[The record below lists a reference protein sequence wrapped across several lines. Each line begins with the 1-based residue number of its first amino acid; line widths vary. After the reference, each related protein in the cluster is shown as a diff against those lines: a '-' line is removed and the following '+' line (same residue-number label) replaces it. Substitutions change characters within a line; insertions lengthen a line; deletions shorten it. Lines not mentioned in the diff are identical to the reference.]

1 VGIPDFSIPV
11 QRAVDRGLAGAA
23 VLDVD
28 GKPFAVA
35 GALDDDEVRAVAGL
49 VTCRLRSPDLLDRM
63 LEGEMVTSSL
73 DDRRLRS
80 PDLLDRMLEG
90 EMVTSSLDD
99 REVSIGIAG
108 RCVFVV
114 VVLTPG
120 LNLSRIQSG
129 RSRQRRQRQGLALE
143 PGLDLSSLSRMWG
156 IVVDDLRVEVEQMI
170 SSSRAN
176 FSGSRPPG
184 APSSGGSSSGPA
196 ELQLIEFGVTV
207 PRGDRN

>member
-1 VGIPDFSIPV
+1 MSV
-11 QRAVDRGLAGAA
+11 QRAVDRGLAAAA

-28 GKPFAVA
+28 GKRFAVA
-35 GALDDDEVRAVAGL
+35 GALDDDEAWAVAAL
-49 VTCRLRSPDLLDRM
+49 VTGRLRSPDLLGRM
-63 LEGEMVTSSL
+63 LDG
-73 DDRRLRS
+73 R
-80 PDLLDRMLEG
+80 
-90 EMVTSSLDD
+90 MVTSSLDD

-114 VVLTPG
+114 AVLVPD
-120 LNLSRIQSG
+120 
-129 RSRQRRQRQGLALE
+129 
-143 PGLDLSSLSRMWG
+143 LDLSRA
-156 IVVDDLRVEVEQMI
+156 VDGLRVEVEQMI
-170 SSSRAN
+170 SSARAS

>member
-11 QRAVDRGLAGAA
+11 QRAVDRGLAAAA
-23 VLDVD
+23 VLDVE

-35 GALDDDEVRAVAGL
+35 GALDDDEARAVAGL
-49 VTCRLRSPDLLDRM
+49 VTGRLRSPDLLI
-63 LEGEMVTSSL
+63 
-73 DDRRLRS
+73 
-80 PDLLDRMLEG
+80 RMLEG

-114 VVLTPG
+114 VVLAPD
-120 LNLSRIQSG
+120 LDLSRI
-129 RSRQRRQRQGLALE
+129 A
-143 PGLDLSSLSRMWG
+143 
-156 IVVDDLRVEVEQMI
+156 VDGLRVEVEQMI

-184 APSSGGSSSGPA
+184 SPSSGGSSSGPA

>member
-11 QRAVDRGLAGAA
+11 QCAVDRGLAAAA
-23 VLDVD
+23 VLEVD

-35 GALDDDEVRAVAGL
+35 GALDDDEARAIAGL
-49 VTCRLRSPDLLDRM
+49 VTGRLRN
-63 LEGEMVTSSL
+63 
-73 DDRRLRS
+73 

-114 VVLTPG
+114 VVLAP
-120 LNLSRIQSG
+120 N
-129 RSRQRRQRQGLALE
+129 
-143 PGLDLSSLSRMWG
+143 LDLSLA
-156 IVVDDLRVEVEQMI
+156 VDALRVEVEQMI

-176 FSGSRPPG
+176 FSRSRPPG